1 MDDVIDDSEFAAL
14 AERHRRELHV
24 HCYRMLGSLDE
35 AEDLVQETL
44 LRAWRARRGF
54 EGRSSARAW
63 LYRIATNACLDAL
76 RRRPRRVLAADVPP
90 AEPAAPDAPAAEVSW
105 LQPYPDSML
114 DAVPDRGAG
123 PAEAAES
130 RETLELA
137 FLAAIQHL
145 APRQR
150 AALILRDALGWSASE
165 TAALLETSVAAANSA
180 LQRGREALKVHLPA
194 RRSEWS
200 RTPGADEADQALLA
214 RYIEALERADVAG
227 LAALLA
233 ADARMTM
240 PPYTTWFAGRGA
252 IAIFHA
258 RAVFGGGRAFRHIA
272 TRANRQPAAAVY
284 MRAPGDA
291 AFMPLAIDV
300 LRIDAGR
307 IAEINAFVLPG
318 LFDRFG
324 LPPSL

>member
-1 MDDVIDDSEFAAL
+1 MDVVIDESEFAAL

-44 LRAWRARRGF
+44 LRAWRGRRGF

-180 LQRGREALKVHLPA
+180 LQRGREALKAHLPA

-240 PPYTTWFAGRGA
+240 PPYATWFAGRDA

-291 AFMPLAIDV
+291 AFLPLAIDV

-318 LFDRFG
+318 LFGRFG